1 MWIIFLKNAV
11 INEILNL
18 EKLHDDV
25 LAIDSKI
32 RYVVIQNNVGEKIYG
47 GFRDGINPILSDE
60 ELKMMHYYASQR
72 WQTRKNI
79 EHKLGNTKYAMAE
92 YDKLKRITFPI
103 DEKHLLMITTEID
116 SNHAAIIDNILKLLK
131 DGKTHD

>member
-1 MWIIFLKNAV
+1 MN
-11 INEILNL
+11 NL
-18 EKLHDDV
+18 LDFDKLYADV
-25 LAIDSKI
+25 MKIDSTI
-32 RYVVIQNNVGEKIYG
+32 RYAVIQNNTGEKICG
-47 GFRDGINPILSDE
+47 GFRDNINPILNDD

-103 DEKHLLMITTEID
+103 NKKYMLLLTTEID
-116 SNHAAIIDNILKLLK
+116 TDHANVIDKVLELIR
-131 DGKTHD
+131 DI

>member
-1 MWIIFLKNAV
+1 
-11 INEILNL
+11 LNFD
-18 EKLHDDV
+18 KLYTDV
-25 LAIDSKI
+25 LRLDSTI
-32 RYVVIQNNVGEKIYG
+32 RYAAIQNDSGEKICG
-47 GFRDGINPILSDE
+47 GFRENIRPILSND

-103 DEKHLLMITTEID
+103 TEKYMLMLATEIETD
-116 SNHAAIIDNILKLLK
+116 HMSVINKVLELIHNNSK
-131 DGKTHD
+131 

>member
-1 MWIIFLKNAV
+1 MAV
-11 INEILNL
+11 
-18 EKLHDDV
+18 
-25 LAIDSKI
+25 DSTI
-32 RYVVIQNNVGEKIYG
+32 RYAVIQNSTGEKIHG
-47 GFRDGINPILSDE
+47 GFRDGVNPILNED

-103 DEKHLLMITTEID
+103 DEKHLLMLTTEINT
-116 SNHAAIIDNILKLLK
+116 NHTEVIRKILKLI
-131 DGKTHD
+131 HEPEN